1 MKLNKKKGFT
11 LIELLAVIVVLAI
24 IALIATPIVMNTIE
38 KSKKG
43 TAIESANNLIKSAE
57 YYILQT
63 KNRYGK
69 VSVLDEKLNYS
80 GSKPDLGEVEIN
92 KDGKSRIYTY
102 INGYCVTKD
111 YENKAPYATK
121 TSKEECNWFATDNY
135 ETTEGSIIT
144 INNGN
149 IKNYLIYGNSTQE
162 TRSGKNLFDK
172 NNYSQDSINIVQFD
186 ITNLEIGKTYT
197 FSSNIPI
204 TWFKISNAR
213 NGYNS
218 VQYAETEGFTKY
230 TFTMSRNS
238 NIASSATQYLYLG
251 IKGLTFVDTI
261 SDLDNYNIQIE
272 EGSTATEYEEY
283 GAMPSPEFPS
293 EIKNTGDLITKDNCA
308 SYGSDACNNVGKY
321 VVQVKTIGKNILNFL
336 KPNSLNNYNNRTSI
350 SFEDGVY
357 TINGYQEDTNIDTY
371 FYANFVDLY
380 LQKGEYTLSFDYK
393 VEKSK
398 ANITFGSTDSN
409 DQNFIIRK
417 GDNSKV
423 LHTTNVVTASE
434 NDDFVRVVL
443 HYTIPADGNYDLRF
457 GMDRP
462 NFYGVGSKMFLKNAQ
477 LEYGNSATIYEPYRE
492 ETTNIYLDEPL
503 RKVGDYVDY
512 IDYSNG
518 KVVRNTNL
526 KTFNGN
532 EEWYQ
537 FGSNVALAKWDDGK
551 TPAHGDNDIT
561 GIYSNLFREN
571 KNAQTSANDN
581 TFLTHNIL
589 NVDWIVINRNI
600 NVSDFK
606 TLLAN
611 KNATFIYP
619 LATPTEES
627 ISLPQIKTVEG
638 TNYITLNTSTS
649 ASNLKI
655 ITEK

>member
-1 MKLNKKKGFT
+1 MKLNNKKGFT

-63 KNRYGK
+63 KSRYGK

-80 GSKPDLGEVEIN
+80 GNKPDLGEVEIN

-102 INGYCVTKD
+102 LNGYCVTKD
-111 YENKAPYATK
+111 YENETPYATK

-135 ETTEGSIIT
+135 ETKKESII
-144 INNGN
+144 ISNNRN
-149 IKNYLIYGNSTQE
+149 VKNYLIYGNSTQE
-162 TRSGKNLFDK
+162 TRSGKNLYDY
-172 NNYSQDSINIVQFD
+172 NNVPVSLGSKQD
-186 ITNLEIGKTYT
+186 
-197 FSSNIPI
+197 
-204 TWFKISNAR
+204 
-213 NGYNS
+213 NGYFISGSTNIR
-218 VQYAETEGFTKY
+218 FY
-230 TFTMSRNS
+230 TYQTLKNY
-238 NIASSATQYLYLG
+238 IGQP
-251 IKGLTFVDTI
+251 VTI
-261 SDLDNYNIQIE
+261 SFDLTTSGDGDFLIYQYQSNGIGINFSETNKTMKANVKQRISVTGVVKELGTTESYSKGEIIVYKKGYTGSYLVNNIQFE
-272 EGSTATEYEEY
+272 LGSTVTEYEPY

-293 EIKNTGDLITKDNCA
+293 EINNTGDLITKDNCA
-308 SYGSDACNNVGKY
+308 SYGSDACDNIGKY
-321 VVQVKTIGKNILNFL
+321 VVQVKATGKNILDISKLEVGAYSTGLTQSSNTFSFKRTGTKNTSSIFTKIKL
-336 KPNSLNNYNNRTSI
+336 EAGTYTISGNLTQSDGRNGGYGVYDLEKKEYLVNRSSSGIGTSTFKVTESKIYSLGFFCNYNSEEGTQVTYS
-350 SFEDGVY
+350 
-357 TINGYQEDTNIDTY
+357 NI
-371 FYANFVDLY
+371 
-380 LQKGEYTLSFDYK
+380 
-393 VEKSK
+393 
-398 ANITFGSTDSN
+398 
-409 DQNFIIRK
+409 
-417 GDNSKV
+417 
-423 LHTTNVVTASE
+423 
-434 NDDFVRVVL
+434 
-443 HYTIPADGNYDLRF
+443 
-457 GMDRP
+457 
-462 NFYGVGSKMFLKNAQ
+462 Q
-477 LEYGNSATIYEPYRE
+477 LEYGSSATTYEPYRE
-492 ETTNIYLDEPL
+492 ATTNIYLDEPL

-551 TPAHGDNDIT
+551 TPSHGDNDIT

-638 TNYITLNTSTS
+638 TNYITVNTSTS
-649 ASNLKI
+649 PSNLKI
-655 ITEK
+655 TTEK